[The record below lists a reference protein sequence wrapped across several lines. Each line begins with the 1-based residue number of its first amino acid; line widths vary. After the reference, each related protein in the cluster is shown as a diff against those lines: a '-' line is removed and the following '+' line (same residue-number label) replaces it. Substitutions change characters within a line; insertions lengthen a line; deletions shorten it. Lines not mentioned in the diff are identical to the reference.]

1 MAAERVPTR
10 RRGVLKPSERAR
22 HAALTAQLRSA
33 VRWVQELPRGYAFR
47 FPDDPEISPRLVEWV
62 VLERRRCPSIEFEI
76 LASDRGE
83 PVILR
88 VTGREGIKAFLAG
101 QLAPDRAAR

>member
-1 MAAERVPTR
+1 
-10 RRGVLKPSERAR
+10 L
-22 HAALTAQLRSA
+22 A

-47 FPDDPEISPRLVEWV
+47 FPDDPAISPRLVEWV

-88 VTGREGIKAFLAG
+88 LTGREGIKALAG
-101 QLAPDRAAR
+101 RLAPDRAAR

>member
-1 MAAERVPTR
+1 VAAESVPTCGG
-10 RRGVLKPSERAR
+10 GVLKPSERAR
-22 HAALTAQLRSA
+22 HAALTEQLRSA

-88 VTGREGIKAFLAG
+88 LTGREGIKALAG
-101 QLAPDRAAR
+101 RLAPDRAAR

>member
-1 MAAERVPTR
+1 MASEKSSACGG
-10 RRGVLKPSERAR
+10 GVLKPSERAR
-22 HAALTAQLRSA
+22 HTALTEELRSA
-33 VRWVQELPRGYAFR
+33 VRWVQELPCGYAFR
-47 FPDDPEISPRLVEWV
+47 FPDDPALSSRLVEWV
-62 VLERRRCPSIEFEI
+62 VLERRRCPSIEFDI

-88 VTGREGIKAFLAG
+88 LTGREGVKAFVAG